1 MVRLNKNSYVR
12 IVTDAALVLK
22 EDLKLVHPII
32 K

>member
-1 MVRLNKNSYVR
+1 MVRLNKNSYLR
-12 IVTDAALVLK
+12 IVTDAVLVLK